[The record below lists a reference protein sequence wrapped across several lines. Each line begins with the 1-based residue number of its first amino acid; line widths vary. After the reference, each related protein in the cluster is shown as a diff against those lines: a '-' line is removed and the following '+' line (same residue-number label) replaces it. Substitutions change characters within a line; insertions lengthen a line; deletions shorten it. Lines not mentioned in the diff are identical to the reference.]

1 MVLGIFF
8 KIALR
13 LRDWHVCMWQSVK
26 VLTVFD
32 ILNLIQNF
40 SRTKF
45 FLKKLEHR
53 FLVETSKTENT
64 SFSFKTAMSEANL
77 KTNKMAI
84 IKLTYHKDGS
94 FATNYLIFLEN
105 LFQFQN
111 LFKTVNLMYHRW
123 KCPIRIF
130 HKRWTLILRGFF
142 LVSIV
147 NSSFIVT
154 LAWKSKVPSSS
165 PIASYEQR
173 WAFFQSINQSIR
185 SYSYKWIH
193 TTNNYWQWK

>member
-1 MVLGIFF
+1 M
-8 KIALR
+8 
-13 LRDWHVCMWQSVK
+13 
-26 VLTVFD
+26 
-32 ILNLIQNF
+32 LNLIQNF

-45 FLKKLEHR
+45 FFKKLEHR
-53 FLVETSKTENT
+53 FLVETTKTENT
-64 SFSFKTAMSEANL
+64 SFSFNTAMSEANL
-77 KTNKMAI
+77 KTNKMVI
-84 IKLTYHKDGS
+84 IKLTYHKGGS

-105 LFQFQN
+105 LFQFPN

-173 WAFFQSINQSIR
+173 WAFFQSINQSINQ
-185 SYSYKWIH
+185 SEFIH
-193 TTNNYWQWK
+193 INEYIQPIIIDNESRK